1 MAFIS
6 TVVTMVFDDK
16 DTTIAKT
23 NLKNMFEKQGYIL
36 VSEIKDQRNKTIEY
50 LFQGTVEMGDFSKAN
65 ETEGVRFE
73 FPK

>member
-16 DTTIAKT
+16 DTTIAKN
-23 NLKNMFEKQGYIL
+23 NLKKMFEKQGYVL
-36 VSEIKDQRNKTIEY
+36 VSEIKDRGKTKEY

-65 ETEGVRFE
+65 ETEGVKFE